1 MTWCIAIKKRHNLFC
16 SAQAKKS
23 WNNNNNEGCTLEEL
37 FLDPKVPLSYEEKAD
52 PKFLSRLWS
61 CIEIGLLC
69 VQESPNKRP
78 DIEQVVE
85 MLKTEG
91 ELSEPEEPT
100 LREEGE
106 RSNARPEPEEPI
118 FKGETSNT
126 RSKDDDIERKLIFL

>member
-1 MTWCIAIKKRHNLFC
+1 LAIALVTWCIAIKKRHNLFC

-69 VQESPNKRP
+69 VQESPDIRP
-78 DIEQVVE
+78 KISRVVR
-85 MLKTEG
+85 MLKTDPEG
-91 ELSEPEEPT
+91 NLWEPEEPT
-100 LREEGE
+100 LITEEIT
-106 RSNARPEPEEPI
+106 EE
-118 FKGETSNT
+118 GETSNAMRT
-126 RSKDDDIERKLIFL
+126 DDDIEQNQQL